1 MTASPDK
8 PESQPAPPTASWLR
22 RAMEG
27 FGGDD
32 EPLGTLKLAAAIGV
46 FFLLLYFFV
55 DLVRGRSQALG
66 IGFHLLVLAGAG
78 SFLALTWTP
87 GFHRFWKLWTYAIC
101 AFIMATFIPISAVT
115 GDPESRLLAVLLCPL
130 ATASFVS
137 WGPRWQFALSCTS
150 LIAYGIAETF
160 VPISTQF
167 DVYRWMGLF
176 AGLALGECTAFFIER
191 YRKRIRAQL
200 QALEEAARFR
210 EREIATM
217 AHDIRNPLSA
227 LAGYADLLEQTT
239 LNSADRDQMVARIG
253 STAWT
258 TNLVVS
264 NLLDL
269 YRMEERGQFQPS
281 RADTDP
287 NPIIAEAAEDCA
299 VQARRA
305 GIGWRCDL
313 GQLPHVR
320 VDPHHLDRIVRNLA
334 AVPIACA
341 NGGEVLLRASVCGD
355 GIAIEVNAPA
365 GKISSAE
372 LDKMIAR
379 PRHEGVSSGA
389 GGIGLY
395 LVRSMIQAAGGN
407 FAARAAQPAGIFLR
421 AEIPFAK
428 THSDLR

>member
-1 MTASPDK
+1 
-8 PESQPAPPTASWLR
+8 
-22 RAMEG
+22 MEG
-27 FGGDD
+27 LGGDD

-46 FFLLLYFFV
+46 FFLLLYFVV
-55 DLVRGRSQALG
+55 DLARGRTQALG

-87 GFHRFWKLWTYAIC
+87 IFHRFWKLWTYTIC

-137 WGPRWQFALSCTS
+137 WGPRWQLALSFTS
-150 LIAYGIAETF
+150 LAAYGVAEKF
-160 VPISTQF
+160 VPISSQF
-167 DVYRWMGLF
+167 DVYRWMGLL
-176 AGLALGECTAFFIER
+176 AGLALGEGTAFFIER
-191 YRKRIRAQL
+191 YQIRIRAQL

-210 EREIATM
+210 ERQIATM
-217 AHDIRNPLSA
+217 AHDIRNPVSA
-227 LAGYADLLEQTT
+227 LAGYADLLQQTS
-239 LNSADRDQMVARIG
+239 LSAADRDQMVARIG
-253 STAWT
+253 STAWA

-269 YRMEERGQFQPS
+269 YRMEEHGQFHPNH
-281 RADTDP
+281 ADTDP

-305 GIGWRCDL
+305 GIEWRCDL
-313 GQLPHVR
+313 ARLPNVS

-341 NGGEVLLRASVCGD
+341 NGGEILLRASVCGN
-355 GIAIEVNAPA
+355 GIAIEVDAPA
-365 GKISSAE
+365 GRISSAD

-379 PRHEGVSSGA
+379 PRHEGAA

-395 LVRSMIQAAGGN
+395 LVRSMIQAAGGS

-421 AEIPFAK
+421 AEIPLAK
-428 THSDLR
+428 AP